1 MSEKTINKVPNVPN
15 LRFRNFNNTWIKKSF
30 LDLVKVKARI
40 GWQGLRQVCERSYVK
55 KNL

>member
-30 LDLVKVKARI
+30 LDLVKVKARMARFTSRRI
-40 GWQGLRQVCERSYVK
+40 YERR
-55 KNL
+55 